1 MQEYIVAQAECKN
14 RRRKKKVLTP
24 QYIKFTIVFIC
35 HPKCDPKTMLGAN
48 K

>member
-1 MQEYIVAQAECKN
+1 MQEYIVAQPEWKIE
-14 RRRKKKVLTP
+14 VLMP

-35 HPKCDPKTMLGAN
+35 HPKCDPKTMHGAN